1 MKAIPRISKYM
12 TTTPHAINADAPLQ
26 EALDVMAA
34 NHVRHLP
41 VIKAGRV
48 FGLISDRDLKSIM
61 SFSGVSP
68 RSMKVGDVCTDEPY
82 MTKPDAAL
90 NVVASEMAMQK
101 MGSALVID
109 NGQLVGIFTA
119 TDACHALAEL
129 CETRF
134 HA

>member
-12 TTTPHAINADAPLQ
+12 TTTPHAINAEAPLQ
-26 EALDVMAA
+26 EALDTMTKH
-34 NHVRHLP
+34 HVRHLP
-41 VIKAGRV
+41 VIKAGHV

-61 SFSGVSP
+61 SFSGVNP
-68 RSMKVGDVCTDEPY
+68 KAMKVGEVCTDEPY

-109 NGQLVGIFTA
+109 NGKLVGIFTA
-119 TDACHALAEL
+119 TDACNALAEL
-129 CETRF
+129 CEARF
-134 HA
+134 HS